1 MLLCYGART
10 PELFVYRDL
19 AEECAAHVPALDC
32 RLVCEQS
39 DGVPDRRRRVGPS
52 CRACASPVFYL
63 SGPPQ
68 MLAALTAQLL
78 ERGVSPGAI
87 RTDAW
92 E

>member
-1 MLLCYGART
+1 
-10 PELFVYRDL
+10 
-19 AEECAAHVPALDC
+19 VPALKC

-39 DGVPDRRRRVGPS
+39 DGLLSVDNVWDQVAQLS
-52 CRACASPVFYL
+52 DPVFYL
-63 SGPPQ
+63 SGPGE
-68 MLAALTAQLL
+68 MLRALTDQLL